1 MKKQVIILS
10 LFCLNLS
17 ITNAQ
22 KNVLGFR
29 SSENILKNEKTFDAQ
44 LSATRVGENIKL
56 LSSVPH
62 HVGSVGGKMVASE
75 IAKVFTLFSN

>member
-44 LSATRVGENIKL
+44 LSAT
-56 LSSVPH
+56 S
-62 HVGSVGGKMVASE
+62 
-75 IAKVFTLFSN
+75 AKP